1 MYLND
6 IDFPNKIIDSIQS
19 HKFVVFAG
27 AGASVDP
34 PTSLPDFKNLTMEIA
49 EGTGKTLTKKD
60 SCEVFLGMLKSK
72 GVPVNEHA
80 AKILS
85 GTCIEHNKLHEAI
98 IDLFADTEDIKIVTT
113 NYDEMFEQVLSSR
126 GVNST
131 VFNAPALPLGSDIQ
145 GIIHIHGNVN
155 DPTYMVVTDE
165 DFGRA
170 YLTEGYASRF
180 LVKLFESYTVLF
192 IGYSYNDTI
201 LRYLTRAMS
210 RQNADKR
217 YIITCD
223 RQSDWASLGINPI
236 WLPKG
241 RRKFVTM
248 REGLIKLG
256 AAVKKDLL
264 DWQYQLSAISDAP
277 PKDLTV
283 DTEIDYCLESIERSR
298 VLANSVHGKA
308 WIDFL
313 NEKKVFEG
321 CFSNTSSLSEA
332 DSLWGN
338 WLCDNFVGKE
348 DDAIIQLIYKH
359 NNCISDGFI
368 NIIIQKL
375 IRNKGINNEQL
386 SAYIALFGSS
396 IRNPWIVSRLVED
409 ACEKKQYVLAYELY
423 KHLLSCDL
431 ILQRGWYSKDSFEY
445 KHSFAGNYYEIHRSW
460 ELIKGAICNKSP
472 YDVMIMVRE
481 TIEKIHNQYV
491 FVNKASKESEPWE
504 MCMLNIEEHDDGDR
518 EDILLIIVQ
527 MYIDAADSLKAQ
539 DENLLKSALWHDLKS
554 ESTLMKKVV
563 LKAIRITLVYKPA
576 EVLDILINGS
586 FLDDSCVKEQAFLL
600 VSEFFM
606 SFDDEEKDLLV
617 DRIEAINHGSEDRT
631 ELYTVYNWLVWIQRV
646 DGKNKRINSIVER
659 LHIEYGF
666 EPRKHPEL
674 NIESSSAVWIPD
686 KSPLSEDELRELSVN
701 DAVNYIKD
709 YKGDQFDGPNRYGL
723 LRVLENCVS
732 SDYLWAKSIITELIH
747 QDIKEDDIWEHVFY
761 GLDKS
766 EFSLEDSVD
775 LLSYLSSNVKRFS
788 YDKSVANFLFNILRR
803 EDIKEE
809 YLKYENTLF
818 CVSEKIW
825 TNRSRK
831 KEKLDRCIDLTL
843 NTTTGIIVYSW
854 IYMISHTNDLCI
866 PEKYKDYFEK
876 ILNMKSWEKKV
887 SVCLLAGHFNFLC
900 YRDKDWCVDHLIP
913 LLIGEEKNYF
923 SEAWE
928 GMVFFSGRINKD
940 TVDII
945 APVFL
950 KAVKHIKWLKGEA
963 RRGFIEL
970 WLTLLIY
977 VIDKPTFKHIPEF
990 YRSATE
996 DDVKQFIELIEN
1008 RLNTMNDSEKEKW
1021 WDNWLKHFLDN
1032 RKDNKPVPITE
1043 KENQAILD
1051 LVLQLEVVFDSAVR
1065 TVCRGSIPQNVDGLF
1080 WFSLSDK
1087 HYAKK
1092 FPGSVALLTT
1102 KILNASSPAT
1112 YDGIYIREIINELDG
1127 LEPKAERQLKE
1138 ALLKNNIVI

>member
-1 MYLND
+1 MYLSN
-6 IDFPNKIIDSIQS
+6 IDFPNRIIDAIHN

-27 AGASVDP
+27 AGASVDS
-34 PTSLPDFKNLTMEIA
+34 PTSLPNFENLAKEIA

-72 GVPVNEHA
+72 GVPVNEQA

-85 GTCIEHNKLHEAI
+85 ETCTEHNKLHEAI
-98 IDLFADTEDIKIVTT
+98 IDLFTDAEDIKIVTT
-113 NYDEMFEQVLSSR
+113 NYDEMFEHVLMSR
-126 GVNST
+126 GINAT
-131 VFNAPALPLGSDIQ
+131 VYNAPALPLGSDVH

-155 DPTYMVVTDE
+155 DPAYMVVTDE

-180 LVKLFESYTVLF
+180 LVDLFETYTVLF

-217 YIITCD
+217 FILTFD
-223 RQSDWASLGINPI
+223 RKSDWEALGINQI
-236 WLPKG
+236 RFPKG
-241 RRKFVTM
+241 RYATM
-248 REGLIKLG
+248 RAGLIKLG
-256 AAVKKDLL
+256 SVVKKDLL
-264 DWQYQLSAISDAP
+264 DWQNQLTAISDAP

-313 NEKKVFEG
+313 NEKKVFDG

-338 WLCDNFVGKE
+338 WLCDNFVGKD

-368 NIIIQKL
+368 NIIVQKL
-375 IRNKGINNEQL
+375 IRNKSITNEQF
-386 SAYIALFGSS
+386 SAYLALFGSS
-396 IRNPWIVSRLVED
+396 LRNPWIVSRLVED
-409 ACEKKQYVLAYELY
+409 ECERKQYVLAYELY

-431 ILQRGWYSKDSFEY
+431 ILQRGWYSKDSYEY
-445 KHSFAGNYYEIHRSW
+445 KHSFMGNYYEVHRSW
-460 ELIKGAICNKSP
+460 ELLRSAICNKSP
-472 YDVMIMVRE
+472 YDVMIMAHE

-491 FVNKASKESEPWE
+491 FVNREFKEPEPWE

-527 MYIDAADSLKAQ
+527 MYIDAAVSLKAQ
-539 DENLLKSALWHDLKS
+539 NGDLLKSALWQDLKS
-554 ESTLMKKVV
+554 ESILMKKAA
-563 LKAIRITLVYKPA
+563 LKAIRITSVYKPA

-586 FLDDSCVKEQAFLL
+586 LLNDSCVKEQTFLL

-617 DRIEAINHGSEDRT
+617 DRIEAINHGNEDRT
-631 ELYTVYNWLVWIQRV
+631 ELYKVYNWCVWIQRI
-646 DGKNKRINSIVER
+646 DGKNDRVNSIVEH
-659 LHIEYGF
+659 LHIKYGF

-674 NIESSSAVWIPD
+674 DIESSSAVCIPD
-686 KSPLSEDELRELSVN
+686 KSPLSEDELQKLSVN

-709 YKGDQFDGPNRYGL
+709 YKEDPFDGPNRYGL
-723 LRVLENCVS
+723 LRVLENCVPR
-732 SDYLWAKSIITELIH
+732 DYIWTKSMVTELIH
-747 QDIKEDDIWEHVFY
+747 QDIKEGDIWEHVFY

-775 LLSYLSSNVKRFS
+775 LLSYLSSNVKNFS

-818 CVSEKIW
+818 CISEKIW

-831 KEKLDRCIDLTL
+831 KEKLNRCIDLTL

-854 IYMISHTNDLCI
+854 IYMISHTKDLCI

-913 LLIGEEKNYF
+913 LLNGEEKNYF
-923 SEAWE
+923 LEAWE

-963 RRGFIEL
+963 KRGFIEL

-977 VIDKPTFKHIPEF
+977 AIDKPTFKHIPEF
-990 YRSATE
+990 YRSASE
-996 DDVKQFIELIEN
+996 DDIEQFIDSIEH
-1008 RLNTMNDSEKEKW
+1008 RLSTMNDTEKQKW

-1032 RKDNKPVPITE
+1032 RKDNKPILLSE
-1043 KENQAILD
+1043 KENLAILN
-1051 LVLQLEVVFDSAVR
+1051 LVIQLDVVFDSAVK
-1065 TVCRGSIPQNVDGLF
+1065 TVCRGRIPCNIDGLF
-1080 WFSLSDK
+1080 WFSLSEK
-1087 HYAKK
+1087 HYARKHPK
-1092 FPGSVALLTT
+1092 SVVLLII
-1102 KILNASSPAT
+1102 KLLNASSPTT
-1112 YDGIYIREIINELDG
+1112 YDGVYIREIANELDG
-1127 LEPKAERQLKE
+1127 LELKEERQLKE
-1138 ALLKNNIVI
+1138 TLLKNNIIV

>member
-34 PTSLPDFKNLTMEIA
+34 PTALPDFKKLTMEIA

-85 GTCIEHNKLHEAI
+85 GTCIEHNELHEAI

-113 NYDEMFEQVLSSR
+113 NYDEMFEHVLSSR

-131 VFNAPALPLGSDIQ
+131 VYNAPALPLGSDIQ

-217 YIITCD
+217 YILTCD
-223 RQSDWASLGINPI
+223 RKSDWASLGINPI

-241 RRKFVTM
+241 RRKFVSM

-256 AAVKKDLL
+256 AIVKKDLL
-264 DWQYQLSAISDAP
+264 DWKYQLSAISDAP

-283 DTEIDYCLESIERSR
+283 DTEIDYCLESIEHSR

-308 WIDFL
+308 WIDLL
-313 NEKKVFEG
+313 NEKKVFDG

-348 DDAIIQLIYKH
+348 DDAIIQLFYKH

-368 NIIIQKL
+368 NIIVQKL

-396 IRNPWIVSRLVED
+396 IKNPWIVSRLVED
-409 ACEKKQYVLAYELY
+409 ASEKKQYVLAYELY
-423 KHLLSCDL
+423 KHLLSFNL

-445 KHSFAGNYYEIHRSW
+445 KHSFAGNYYEVQRSW
-460 ELIKGAICNKSP
+460 ELIRSAICNKSP
-472 YDVMIMVRE
+472 YDVMIMARE
-481 TIEKIHNQYV
+481 TIEKIHNQYI

-527 MYIDAADSLKAQ
+527 MYIDAAVYLKAQ
-539 DENLLKSALWHDLKS
+539 NGVLLKSALWQDLKS
-554 ESTLMKKVV
+554 ESILMKKVA
-563 LKAIRITLVYKPA
+563 LKAIRITSVFKSA
-576 EVLDILINGS
+576 EVLEIINGS
-586 FLDDSCVKEQAFLL
+586 FLNDSCLKEQVFLL
-600 VSEFFM
+600 VSEVFM
-606 SFDDEEKDLLV
+606 RFCDKEKNLLV
-617 DRIEAINHGSEDRT
+617 DRIEAIDHGNEDRT
-631 ELYTVYNWLVWIQRV
+631 ELYTVYNWCVWIQRI
-646 DGKNKRINSIVER
+646 DDKNERVNSIVEH

-674 NIESSSAVWIPD
+674 NIESSSAVCIPD
-686 KSPLSEDELRELSVN
+686 KSPLSEDELQKLSVN
-701 DAVNYIKD
+701 DAVSFIRD
-709 YKGDQFDGPNRYGL
+709 YKGNQFNGPNRYGL
-723 LRVLENCVS
+723 LRVLENCVPR
-732 SDYLWAKSIITELIH
+732 DYIWTKSIITELIH
-747 QDIKEDDIWEHVFY
+747 QDIKEYDIWEHVFY

-775 LLSYLSSNVKRFS
+775 LLRYLSSYVKNFS
-788 YDKSVANFLFNILRR
+788 YDKSVANFLFIILSR

-809 YLKYENTLF
+809 YLKYESTLF

-831 KEKLDRCIDLTL
+831 KVDLDSCIDLTL

-854 IYMISHTNDLCI
+854 IYMISHTKELCI

-876 ILNMKSWEKKV
+876 TLSMKSWEKKV
-887 SVCLLAGHFNFLC
+887 SVCLLVGHFNFLC
-900 YRDKDWCVDHLIP
+900 YRDKDWCIDHLIP
-913 LLIGEEKNYF
+913 LLIGEERNYF

-945 APVFL
+945 TPVFL

-963 RRGFIEL
+963 KRGFIDL
-970 WLTLLIY
+970 WLSLLIY
-977 VIDKPTFKHIPEF
+977 VIDKPTFRCIPEF
-990 YRSATE
+990 YRVATE
-996 DDVKQFIELIEN
+996 DDIYIFIELIEN
-1008 RLNTMNDSEKEKW
+1008 RLSAMNDSEKKDW
-1021 WDNWLKHFLDN
+1021 WDKWLRHFIDN
-1032 RKDNKPVPITE
+1032 RKDNKPVQLSE
-1043 KENQAILD
+1043 KENQAILSLVTD
-1051 LVLQLEVVFDSAVR
+1051 LDVVFESAVK
-1065 TVCRGSIPQNVDGLF
+1065 TVCRGKIPNNVDGLF
-1080 WFSLSDK
+1080 WFALSEN
-1087 HYAKK
+1087 HYATKYPK
-1092 FPGSVALLTT
+1092 SVSWLVI
-1102 KILNASSPAT
+1102 KILSASSFAGN
-1112 YDGIYIREIINELDG
+1112 DEVYIREIVKELHG
-1127 LEPKAERQLKE
+1127 LDIKEERKLKE
-1138 ALLKNNIVI
+1138 ILLKNNIII